1 MKPSPDS
8 LLRLLALGVAFLA
21 ASLALPAASSD
32 DDVAKATLTKVGDP
46 APSFAGTTLGE
57 EAISAAQLKGKV
69 VVLSL
74 FATWCGP
81 CNAELPHVE
90 KELWQAFRG
99 RGLVVLAAGR
109 EEGPD
114 KLRPFAAKLGL
125 TFPLV
130 PDTDRKIFQLFATAY
145 IPRLYVIG
153 ADGRIKFQSVG
164 FDETE
169 FKAAIAAVDQELG
182 KSAGNQK

>member
-1 MKPSPDS
+1 MNLHRS
-8 LLRLLALGVAFLA
+8 LLLGTAFLV
-21 ASLALPAASSD
+21 ASLALAAATTD
-32 DDVAKATLTKVGDP
+32 DDLAKTTLTKVGDP
-46 APSFAGTTLGE
+46 APAFAGTAITGEGFTLD
-57 EAISAAQLKGKV
+57 QLKGKV

-74 FATWCGP
+74 FATWCPP
-81 CNAELPHVE
+81 CNAELPRVE

-99 RGLVVLAAGR
+99 RGLVVLAAAR
-109 EEGPD
+109 EEGAD

-130 PDTDRKIFQLFATAY
+130 PDPERKIFSLFATTY

-164 FDETE
+164 FDEGE
-169 FKAAIAAVDQELG
+169 LGNAVAVVRQELEG
-182 KSAGNQK
+182 GAPAPPKP

>member
-1 MKPSPDS
+1 MK
-8 LLRLLALGVAFLA
+8 LRRLLLFAAVSLI
-21 ASLALPAASSD
+21 ASLAFPAATTD
-32 DDVAKATLTKVGDP
+32 DDLAKTTLTKVGNLAP
-46 APSFAGTTLGE
+46 AFVGTAITGESFALE
-57 EAISAAQLKGKV
+57 QLKGKV

-99 RGLVVLAAGR
+99 RGLVVLAVAR

-125 TFPLV
+125 TFPLL
-130 PDTDRKIFQLFATAY
+130 PDPERKIFNLFATNY

-164 FDETE
+164 FDEVE
-169 FKAAIAAVDQELG
+169 FRTAVAVVRQELEG
-182 KSAGNQK
+182 GAPSPPKT

>member
-1 MKPSPDS
+1 MN
-8 LLRLLALGVAFLA
+8 LQRLFFLGVAFLA
-21 ASLALPAASSD
+21 ASLALPAATTD
-32 DDVAKATLTKVGDP
+32 DDLAKTTLTKAGNLAP
-46 APSFAGTTLGE
+46 AFAGTAITGE
-57 EAISAAQLKGKV
+57 SFALDQLKGKV

-99 RGLVVLAAGR
+99 RGLVVLAIAR

-125 TFPLV
+125 TFPLL
-130 PDTDRKIFQLFATAY
+130 PDQERKIFNLFATNY
-145 IPRLYVIG
+145 IPRLYIIG

-164 FDETE
+164 FDEGE
-169 FKAAIAAVDQELG
+169 FRTAVATADRELAALG
-182 KSAGNQK
+182 R

>member
-1 MKPSPDS
+1 MHHCRLS
-8 LLRLLALGVAFLA
+8 LLGAALLA
-21 ASLALPAASSD
+21 ASLALPAATANAD
-32 DDVAKATLTKVGDP
+32 LAKATLTKVGDLAP
-46 APSFAGTTLGE
+46 AFAGTAITGE
-57 EAISAAQLKGKV
+57 SFAFDQLKGKV

-90 KELWQAFRG
+90 KELWQALRG
-99 RGLVVLAAGR
+99 RGLVVLAVAR
-109 EEGPD
+109 EEGAD

-125 TFPLV
+125 TFPLL
-130 PDTDRKIFQLFATAY
+130 PDQERKIFRLFATNY

-164 FDETE
+164 FDENE
-169 FKAAIAAVDQELG
+169 FATAVATVRQELD
-182 KSAGNQK
+182 KSAGGAK

>member
-1 MKPSPDS
+1 MN
-8 LLRLLALGVAFLA
+8 LQRLFFLGVALLA
-21 ASLALPAASSD
+21 ASLALPAATTD
-32 DDVAKATLTKVGDP
+32 DDLAKTTLTKAGNL
-46 APSFAGTTLGE
+46 APPFAGTAITGE
-57 EAISAAQLKGKV
+57 SLVLDQLTGKV

-99 RGLVVLAAGR
+99 RGLVVLAIAR

-125 TFPLV
+125 TFPLL
-130 PDTDRKIFQLFATAY
+130 PDQERKIFRLFATNY

-164 FDETE
+164 FDEDE
-169 FKAAIAAVDQELG
+169 FRTAVATAGLG
-182 KSAGNQK
+182 R

>member
-1 MKPSPDS
+1 MNFQ
-8 LLRLLALGVAFLA
+8 RLLLLAVAFLA
-21 ASLALPAASSD
+21 ASLASPASSEEEE
-32 DDVAKATLTKVGDP
+32 VAKTTLTKAGNLAP
-46 APSFAGTTLGE
+46 AFTGTAITGESFALD
-57 EAISAAQLKGKV
+57 QLKGKV

-99 RGLVVLAAGR
+99 RGLVVLAIGR
-109 EEGPD
+109 EEGAD

-125 TFPLV
+125 TFPLL
-130 PDTDRKIFQLFATAY
+130 PDQERKIFRLFATNY

-164 FDETE
+164 FDEGE
-169 FKAAIAAVDQELG
+169 FRTAVATVRQELEG
-182 KSAGNQK
+182 GALSPPRP

>member
-1 MKPSPDS
+1 MHHCRLS
-8 LLRLLALGVAFLA
+8 LLGVAVLA
-21 ASLALPAASSD
+21 ASLALPAASAD
-32 DDVAKATLTKVGDP
+32 NDLAKSTLTKVGDLAP
-46 APSFAGTTLGE
+46 AFAGTAITGE
-57 EAISAAQLKGKV
+57 SFAFDQLKDKV

-99 RGLVVLAAGR
+99 RGFLVLGIAR

-125 TFPLV
+125 TFPLL
-130 PDTDRKIFQLFATAY
+130 PDQERKIFRLFATNY

-164 FDETE
+164 FDEGE
-169 FKAAIAAVDQELG
+169 FRTAVATTDRELAALG
-182 KSAGNQK
+182 R